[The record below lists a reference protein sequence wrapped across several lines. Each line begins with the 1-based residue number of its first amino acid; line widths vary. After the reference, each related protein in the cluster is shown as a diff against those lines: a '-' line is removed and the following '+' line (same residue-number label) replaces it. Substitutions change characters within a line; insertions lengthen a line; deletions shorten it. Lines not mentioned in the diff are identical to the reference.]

1 MKAALCLVFT
11 AVAIVGL
18 SSPVVAQ
25 DIPDAPIP
33 AGSPTDPVIPPDVAP
48 VDPGV
53 AAATPDV
60 PAALAAAA
68 PAGPAA
74 PLLAAFDEVEVED
87 PVEPGFWDRCTVI
100 EAFQGAYEVS
110 CNSTRSIRRDIH
122 VRPVGGQPVA
132 QTAAKPVTG
141 EPFTRGSLVLA
152 SIMGLPDHWQLCV
165 VQRNNVA
172 TTNSYEVQ
180 CAGSKYNVLP
190 RWLRV
195 DPKAP
200 AA

>member
-1 MKAALCLVFT
+1 MRVSPCLALAAVLTL
-11 AVAIVGL
+11 GL
-18 SSPVVAQ
+18 SGVAPAQ

-33 AGSPTDPVIPPDVAP
+33 AGPAP
-48 VDPGV
+48 VAIPADAPPVEPG
-53 AAATPDV
+53 
-60 PAALAAAA
+60 PAAETTPGPTPTA
-68 PAGPAA
+68 PAA
-74 PLLAAFDEVEVED
+74 PLYAAYDQVEVED
-87 PVEPGFWDRCTVI
+87 PVEPGFWDKCTVI

-122 VRPVGGQPVA
+122 VRAIGGQPVS

-152 SIMGLPDHWQLCV
+152 SIMGLPDDWQLCV

-172 TTNSYEVQ
+172 TTNGYEIQ

>member
-1 MKAALCLVFT
+1 MRAASSVAL
-11 AVAIVGL
+11 AVAVSLGL
-18 SSPVVAQ
+18 SSAVLAQ

-33 AGSPTDPVIPPDVAP
+33 AGPVPTGGAVDVAP
-48 VDPGV
+48 AVPPTATGGTP
-53 AAATPDV
+53 AAAY
-60 PAALAAAA
+60 AAY
-68 PAGPAA
+68 
-74 PLLAAFDEVEVED
+74 DQVEVED
-87 PVEPGFWDRCTVI
+87 PVEPGFWDKCTVI

-110 CNSTRSIRRDIH
+110 CNHTRSIRRDIH
-122 VRPVGGQPVA
+122 VRPIGGRPVS

-141 EPFTRGSLVLA
+141 APFTRGSIVLA
-152 SIMGLPDHWQLCV
+152 SVMGLPDDWRLCI

-172 TTNSYEVQ
+172 TTNGYEIQ
-180 CAGSKYNVLP
+180 CAGSRYVVLP